1 MRLLQSI
8 FAISTFLLS
17 ASAASS
23 STFTVYAWPLSASS
37 PSPYADVRVT
47 TLGDKTVS
55 AELVSNPTPP
65 SVSNSD
71 ELVRIGLWDAS
82 TRSWHGS
89 AASTSIFATKV
100 DRTILVHVDARGE
113 VFHIGIFAEEV
124 PNPAAKKIKV
134 KKGDK
139 KAAAEAKKAKTAEW
153 RDGVTGV
160 QVVEEA
166 NPPMPVLNKP
176 VVLNEGG
183 FVDAPLGQEKSF
195 LQK

>member
-1 MRLLQSI
+1 
-8 FAISTFLLS
+8 
-17 ASAASS
+17 
-23 STFTVYAWPLSASS
+23 
-37 PSPYADVRVT
+37 
-47 TLGDKTVS
+47 
-55 AELVSNPTPP
+55 
-65 SVSNSD
+65 
-71 ELVRIGLWDAS
+71 
-82 TRSWHGS
+82 
-89 AASTSIFATKV
+89 
-100 DRTILVHVDARGE
+100 
-113 VFHIGIFAEEV
+113 VFHIGISAEEV

-160 QVVEEA
+160 KVVEEA

-195 LQK
+195 LQKYWWAIAIFVVINLAAASGPDEGSK